1 MLGTGQSMMHYEI
14 TIPTNPSLTTRSL
27 MTLIED
33 CRNNKLILISLHK
46 LTHDVASDLGVI
58 LEGTLTGSC
67 ERAAVNRTQVYE
79 QVTQLTEFLGT
90 VALPG
95 PGRPSQP
102 AVIDSVLEESGDRL
116 LVQVLRFRL
125 DHPGAVVVHDGG
137 RTTYSSSFT
146 RFILD
151 LHDAWDGSMELFCS
165 QIEVPCQ
172 TLRGWLI
179 KDQAQPYEE
188 HRRRPS
194 AVVFD
199 KASNDARKIVE
210 DYATWEGSF
219 RDFLKYEAVCLNL
232 APAAIRRVLIILGQ
246 LPLRSGKGPRYRGT
260 TTRCRPGSIL
270 VTDGKTVTVV
280 FTGSGEIRQYNW
292 QGIIDQATSCHT
304 AVVVTGTES
313 AASVKEAFDGSC
325 TFLGRAPQAL
335 LHDNKP
341 FHDDHDLREHIEKTT
356 IMIPATP
363 ARGEN
368 KAGMEGEFGK
378 FEQTVGVLVFD
389 DRSDE
394 LLIKSAVRE
403 ALRAYTAGMN
413 HAGRFEFNGESRE
426 SVLRDTCSDPEKDRR
441 FIEELHADHTPKKR
455 VDLLP
460 TKAVSRILLDEGF
473 KRCEL
478 TDLDPKGSIRG
489 WLAGRFTPEAI
500 RQGLAIFGTEWE
512 KGRLR
517 SKTAHRYL
525 VKVIMSLREELDLCR
540 QEELQ
545 REYAEVEQ
553 SVWLQGL
560 EAEHTTVVA
569 ECIGGSPEKD
579 LAFQLGERAVFG
591 GLILQRAFWENKLKI
606 LMEKQRERFAAVCR
620 HVRRLSEATM
630 ENRFALI
637 SKLVAWEYQLA
648 R

>member
-1 MLGTGQSMMHYEI
+1 
-14 TIPTNPSLTTRSL
+14 

-33 CRNNKLILISLHK
+33 CRNNKLTLISLHK
-46 LTHDVASDLGVI
+46 LTHEIASDQGVI

-67 ERAAVNRTQVYE
+67 EQAAVNRSQVYE
-79 QVTQLTEFLGT
+79 RVTQLVEFLGT

-95 PGRPSQP
+95 PGRPGGQVPVATFS
-102 AVIDSVLEESGDRL
+102 EETGVGL

-125 DHPGAVVVHDGG
+125 NHPGAMVVHNGD
-137 RTTYSSSFT
+137 RTTYSAGFT

-151 LHDAWDGSMELFCS
+151 LHDAWNGSMELFCS
-165 QIEVPCQ
+165 QVEVPCQ
-172 TLRGWLI
+172 TLRGWLN

-188 HRRRPS
+188 HRPQPS

-199 KASNDARKIVE
+199 KASNDVRKIVE
-210 DYATWEGSF
+210 DYSTWEGSF
-219 RDFLKYEAVCLNL
+219 RDFLKYEAGRMHL

-246 LPLRSGKGPRYRGT
+246 LPLRSGKGPRYRGS

-304 AVVVTGTES
+304 AVVVTDTES
-313 AASVKEAFDGSC
+313 AAAVKEAFDGSC

-341 FHDDHDLREHIEKTT
+341 IHDEQTLREHIEKTT

-403 ALRAYTAGMN
+403 ALRTYTAGMN
-413 HAGRFEFNGESRE
+413 HAGRFEFDGKSRE

-441 FIEELHADHTPKKR
+441 FIEELHADHIQKKR

-460 TKAVSRILLDEGF
+460 TKAVSRALLDEGF
-473 KRCEL
+473 KRLEL
-478 TDLDPKGSIRG
+478 AVLDATGSIRG

-500 RQGLAIFGTEWE
+500 RQGLAIFGAEWE

-525 VKVIMSLREELDLCR
+525 VKVIMSRREELDLYR
-540 QEELQ
+540 QEELL
-545 REYAEVEQ
+545 RDYAETER
-553 SVWLQGL
+553 SIWLQGL
-560 EAEHTTVVA
+560 EAEHATVVA

-606 LMEKQRERFAAVCR
+606 LMERQRERFAAVCS

-648 R
+648 H

>member
-1 MLGTGQSMMHYEI
+1 MMHYEVS
-14 TIPTNPSLTTRSL
+14 THQNPSLTTRSL

-33 CRNNKLILISLHK
+33 CRNNKLTLISLHK
-46 LTHDVASDLGVI
+46 LTHEIASDLGVT
-58 LEGTLTGSC
+58 LDGTLTGSC
-67 ERAAVNRTQVYE
+67 EQAAVNRSQVYE
-79 QVTQLTEFLGT
+79 RVTQLTEFLGT

-95 PGRPSQP
+95 PGRPGGQAPP
-102 AVIDSVLEESGDRL
+102 ATFSKETGVEL

-125 DHPGAVVVHDGG
+125 NHPGAVVVHDEG
-137 RTTYSSSFT
+137 RTTYSAGFT

-151 LHDAWDGSMELFCS
+151 LHDEWNGSMELFCS
-165 QIEVPCQ
+165 QVEVPCQ
-172 TLRGWLI
+172 TLRGWLN

-188 HRRRPS
+188 HRPQPS

-210 DYATWEGSF
+210 DYSTWEGSF
-219 RDFLKYEAVCLNL
+219 RDFLKYEAGRMHL
-232 APAAIRRVLIILGQ
+232 APAAIRRVLIILGRI
-246 LPLRSGKGPRYRGT
+246 PLRSGKGPRYRGA

-304 AVVVTGTES
+304 AVVVTDTES
-313 AASVKEAFDGSC
+313 AASVKEAFDDSC

-341 FHDDHDLREHIEKTT
+341 IHDERDLREHIEKTT

-403 ALRAYTAGMN
+403 ALRTYTAGMN
-413 HAGRFEFNGESRE
+413 HAGRFEFDGESRE
-426 SVLRDTCSDPEKDRR
+426 SVLRNTCSDPVKDRR
-441 FIEELHADHTPKKR
+441 FIEELHADHTQKKR

-460 TKAVSRILLDEGF
+460 TKAVSRALLDEGF
-473 KRCEL
+473 KRLEL
-478 TDLDPKGSIRG
+478 AVLDATGSIRS

-500 RQGLAIFGTEWE
+500 RQGLAIFGAEWE

-525 VKVIMSLREELDLCR
+525 VKVIMSRREELDLCR
-540 QEELQ
+540 QEELL
-545 REYAEVEQ
+545 REYAEVERP
-553 SVWLQGL
+553 VWLQGL
-560 EAEHTTVVA
+560 EAEYATVVA
-569 ECIGGSPEKD
+569 EYTGCSLEKD

-591 GLILQRAFWENKLKI
+591 GLILQRAFWENKLKV
-606 LMEKQRERFAAVCR
+606 LLEKQHERFTAVCS

-648 R
+648 H

>member
-1 MLGTGQSMMHYEI
+1 
-14 TIPTNPSLTTRSL
+14 

-33 CRNNKLILISLHK
+33 CRNNKLTLISLHK
-46 LTHDVASDLGVI
+46 LTHEIASDQGVI

-67 ERAAVNRTQVYE
+67 ERAAVNRSQVYE
-79 QVTQLTEFLGT
+79 QVAQMKAFLGT

-102 AVIDSVLEESGDRL
+102 VVITTILDKSGDQL

-125 DHPGAVVVHDGG
+125 SHPGAVVVNDEG
-137 RTTYSSSFT
+137 RTTYSAGFT

-151 LHDAWDGSMELFCS
+151 LHDERDGSTELFCS
-165 QIEVPCQ
+165 QVEVPCQ
-172 TLRGWLI
+172 TLRGWLL
-179 KDQAQPYEE
+179 KDQEHPYEE
-188 HRRRPS
+188 HRLRPP

-199 KASNDARKIVE
+199 RASHDARKIVE
-210 DYATWEGSF
+210 DYSTWEGSF
-219 RDFLKYEAVCLNL
+219 REFLKYEAARMNL

-246 LPLRSGKGPRYRGT
+246 LPLRSGKGPRYRGS

-304 AVVVTGTES
+304 AVVVTDTES

-341 FHDDHDLREHIEKTT
+341 IHDERELREHIEKTT

-389 DRSDE
+389 DRSE
-394 LLIKSAVRE
+394 EQFIKSAVRE
-403 ALRAYTAGMN
+403 ALRTYTAGMN
-413 HAGRFEFNGESRE
+413 HSGRVEFDGKSRE
-426 SVLRDTCSDPEKDRR
+426 RVLRDTCSDPEKDRR
-441 FIEELHADHTPKKR
+441 FIEELHADHTQEKR
-455 VDLLP
+455 VDLLS
-460 TKAVSRILLDEGF
+460 TKAVSRALLDEGF

-478 TDLDPKGSIRG
+478 TDLDATGSIRS

-500 RQGLAIFGTEWE
+500 RQGLAIFSTEWG

-517 SKTAHRYL
+517 SETAHRYL
-525 VKVIMSLREELDLCR
+525 VKVIMSRREELDLCR
-540 QEELQ
+540 QEELL
-545 REYAEVEQ
+545 REYAEVER

-560 EAEHTTVVA
+560 EAEHQTVVA

-606 LMEKQRERFAAVCR
+606 LMEKQRERFTAVCS
-620 HVRRLSEATM
+620 HVRRLSDSTM

-648 R
+648 H

>member
-1 MLGTGQSMMHYEI
+1 MSLSG
-14 TIPTNPSLTTRSL
+14 SLTD
-27 MTLIED
+27 I
-33 CRNNKLILISLHK
+33 CQ
-46 LTHDVASDLGVI
+46 
-58 LEGTLTGSC
+58 
-67 ERAAVNRTQVYE
+67 RAKVNRSQVYE
-79 QVTQLTEFLGT
+79 RKKQLAEALAKVEF
-90 VALPG
+90 AG

-102 AVIDSVLEESGDRL
+102 VAVTTVLGESTDRL
-116 LVQVLRFRL
+116 LVQVLRFCL
-125 DHPGAVVVHDGG
+125 SHPGAVVVHDGG
-137 RTTYSSSFT
+137 RTTYSSGFS

-151 LHDAWDGSMELFCS
+151 LHDAWDGPTELFCS
-165 QIEVPCQ
+165 QVEVPCQ

-179 KDQAQPYEE
+179 KDQEQPYEE
-188 HRRRPS
+188 HRLRPPALVS
-194 AVVFD
+194 D
-199 KASNDARKIVE
+199 GASNDARKIVG

-219 RDFLKYEAVCLNL
+219 REFLKYEAARMNM

-246 LPLRSGKGPRYRGT
+246 LPLRSGKGPRYRGA

-270 VTDGKTVTVV
+270 VTDGKTVEVV
-280 FTGSGEIRQYNW
+280 FTGSGEIRHYNW

-304 AVVVTGTES
+304 AVVVTDTES
-313 AASVKEAFDGSC
+313 AAGVKEAFDGSC

-341 FHDDHDLREHIEKTT
+341 LHDDHELREHIEKTT

-378 FEQTVGVLVFD
+378 FEQTVGTLFFD
-389 DRSDE
+389 DRSVE
-394 LLIKSAVRE
+394 LLLKSAVRE
-403 ALRAYTAGMN
+403 ALRTYTAGMN
-413 HAGRFEFNGESRE
+413 HAGRFEFDGKSRE
-426 SVLRDTCSDPEKDRR
+426 RVLRDTCSDPEKDRR
-441 FIEELHADHTPKKR
+441 FIDELHADHTQKKR

-460 TKAVSRILLDEGF
+460 TKALSRTLLDEGF

-478 TDLDPKGSIRG
+478 TDLDATGNIRG

-500 RQGLAIFGTEWE
+500 RQGLAIFGAEWE

-525 VKVIMSLREELDLCR
+525 VKVIMSCREELDLCR
-540 QEELQ
+540 QEELL
-545 REYAEVEQ
+545 REYAEVER

-560 EAEHTTVVA
+560 EAEYAAVVT
-569 ECIGGSPEKD
+569 ECVGVSLEKD

-591 GLILQRAFWENKLKI
+591 GLILQRAFWENKLKV
-606 LMEKQRERFAAVCR
+606 LLEKQRERFTAVCS
-620 HVRRLSEATM
+620 HVRRLSDATM

-648 R
+648 H